1 VSHQAAAQELERFIR
16 EYGPSAGPSGPE
28 KFVREQLGA
37 LPDEWQLEV
46 LHAIGSSERRIS
58 IRSCHGP
65 GKTCVAAW
73 VVVHRLVTH
82 FPQRTVVT
90 APTKAQ
96 LQDALFAEVK
106 VWLGLL
112 PPVLRQ
118 LFEVK
123 NDGIFFIPAPEESY
137 LSVRTARAE
146 TPEALQGVHCEGG
159 FVLLIADEA
168 SGVPEKIFEAAVGSM
183 SGANAT
189 TLLLSNPTRSTGF
202 FWKTHQPNSGWWIR
216 RVSWT
221 DSPRVTPT
229 FEREV
234 AQIYGEDSSAY
245 RVRVLG
251 EFPRSDDDTVVPF
264 ELIESARNRELF
276 VRPSLEVVWGLDVA
290 RFGDARNVLVKRNAR
305 CVLSDILVWEGTDLM
320 ATAGRVK
327 LEWDKTLPTERPTEI
342 LVDVIGYGGGV
353 VDRLVELKLP
363 VRGINVAESSAW
375 SDRYRNLRAELWF
388 KAREWLDRRDVA
400 LPSNRKDPRSPVEI
414 LAQELALPRYSVTS
428 SGKLMVESKVDLK
441 RRGHKSPDVADA
453 LILTFASEP
462 AAVVNQDRGQSW
474 GGVAWRDPVSRNRA
488 RW

>member
-1 VSHQAAAQELERFIR
+1 V
-16 EYGPSAGPSGPE
+16 
-28 KFVREQLGA
+28 
-37 LPDEWQLEV
+37 D
-46 LHAIGSSERRIS
+46 
-58 IRSCHGP
+58 
-65 GKTCVAAW
+65 
-73 VVVHRLVTH
+73 
-82 FPQRTVVT
+82 T

-96 LQDALFAEVK
+96 LQDALFAEIK
-106 VWLGLL
+106 VWLAKL
-112 PPVLRQ
+112 PPVLTQ

-123 NDGIFFIPAPEESY
+123 SDGITFVPAPEESY

-202 FWKTHQPNSGWWIR
+202 FWKTHQANSGWWTR

-221 DSPRVTPT
+221 DSPRVTAD

-251 EFPRSDDDTVVPF
+251 EFPKADDDTVIPF
-264 ELIESARNRELF
+264 ELIESARQRELF
-276 VRPSLEVVWGLDVA
+276 VRPGLETVWGLDVA
-290 RFGDARNVLVKRNAR
+290 RFGDARNVLLKRNAR
-305 CVLSDILVWEGTDLM
+305 SVLPSLLVWEGADLM

-327 LEWDKTLPTERPTEI
+327 LEWDGTPPSERPVEI
-342 LVDVIGYGGGV
+342 LVDVIGYGAAV

-363 VRGINVAESSAW
+363 VRGVNVAESSAW
-375 SDRYRNLRAELWF
+375 SERYRNLRAELWF
-388 KAREWLDRRDVA
+388 KTREWLNRRDVS
-400 LPSNRKDPRSPVEI
+400 LPTNPRDPRSPVEI

-428 SGKLMVESKVDLK
+428 SGKLMVESKQDMK

-462 AAVVNQDRGQSW
+462 AAVVNQEQNRSW
-474 GGVAWRDPVSRNRA
+474 GHVPWGESLSRNRA

>member
-1 VSHQAAAQELERFIR
+1 MNDHAEILARFVR
-16 EYGPSAGPSGPE
+16 EYGPGAGPSGPE

-37 LPDEWQLEV
+37 NPDAWQSEV
-46 LHAIGSSERRIS
+46 LRAIGAGERRIS
-58 IRSCHGP
+58 LRSCHGP

-73 VVVHRLVTH
+73 AVVHRLTTH

-90 APTKAQ
+90 APTKSQ
-96 LQDALFAEVK
+96 LQDALYAEVK
-106 VWLGLL
+106 MWLNKL
-112 PPVLRQ
+112 PPVLVQ
-118 LFEVK
+118 LYDVK
-123 NDGIFFIPAPEESY
+123 ADGITFVPAPEENY

-202 FWKTHQPNSGWWIR
+202 FWKTHQANSGWWTK

-221 DSPRVTPT
+221 DSPRVTKE

-251 EFPRSDDDTVVPF
+251 EFPRADDDTVVPF
-264 ELIESARNRELF
+264 ELIESARQRDLV
-276 VRPSLEVVWGLDVA
+276 VRPGLEVVWGLDVA

-305 CVLSDILVWEGTDLM
+305 AVLPDLQVWEGVDLM
-320 ATAGRVK
+320 ASAGRVK
-327 LEWDKTLPTERPTEI
+327 LEWDKTPPSERPTEI
-342 LVDVIGYGGGV
+342 LVDVIGYGAAV

-363 VRGINVAESSAW
+363 VRGVNVAETSAW

-388 KAREWLDRRDVA
+388 KAREWLNRRDVS
-400 LPSNRKDPRSPVEI
+400 LPTNPKDPRSPIEV
-414 LAQELALPRYSVTS
+414 LAQELAQPRYSVTS
-428 SGKLMVESKVDLK
+428 SGKLMVESKQDMK
-441 RRGHKSPDVADA
+441 RRGLKSPDVADA

-462 AAVVNQDRGQSW
+462 AAVVNQERIQGW
-474 GGVAWRDPVSRNRA
+474 GHVAWRDPISRNRS